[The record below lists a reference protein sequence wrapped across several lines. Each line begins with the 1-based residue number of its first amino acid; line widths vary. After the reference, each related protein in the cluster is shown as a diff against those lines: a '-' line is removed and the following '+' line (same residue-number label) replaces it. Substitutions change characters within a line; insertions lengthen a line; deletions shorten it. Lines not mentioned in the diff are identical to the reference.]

1 MPTKRF
7 DNIDPSRKKKIL
19 DAARSEFIRSGYE
32 GTSLNDIIREAEIS
46 KGSLYYYFE
55 DKVDLYITVL
65 KQVMGEI
72 EQRLG
77 GFTSDEFSDDFWA
90 DIENYIKKT
99 IQFSLEN
106 PDVIRLARGLK
117 VVLATDPTNE
127 FLKEFSD
134 SGKAF
139 TADIIKHG
147 QDMGEV
153 RSDIPFEML
162 TAIIY
167 NLGETMDYWVFDHWE
182 TFTQEELK
190 KIHIIY
196 TDMFRRIAGIEPVK
210 GCDEV

>member
-19 DAARSEFIRSGYE
+19 DAARAEFIRSGYD
-32 GTSLNDIIREAEIS
+32 GASLNDIIREAEIS

-55 DKVDLYITVL
+55 DKVDVFITVL
-65 KQVMGEI
+65 TEVMKEIQQQVGGI
-72 EQRLG
+72 ILG
-77 GFTSDEFSDDFWA
+77 EFSDDFWI

-106 PDVIRLARGLK
+106 PGIIHLARGLESI
-117 VVLATDPTNE
+117 LATDPHNKSINE
-127 FLKEFSD
+127 FFNSAKSI
-134 SGKAF
+134 
-139 TADIIKHG
+139 TADILKRG

-153 RSDIPFEML
+153 RRDIPLEML

-182 TFTQEELK
+182 TFTHEEVE

-196 TDMFRRIAGIEPVK
+196 TDIFRRIAGIEPVK
-210 GCDEV
+210 GYVEG